1 MKKFKSILWIPLTII
16 GSILLGAILLMAA
29 YMLPTGRIQNHVAE
43 SVNILVGEGDYHEW
57 QPGDTTS
64 RSDNYTDC
72 IMLNSAMY
80 DGAEGIVEKAMIVPR
95 YRTDA
100 ASVTQELSAI
110 LENISETDRLTYGRY
125 WHGYLV
131 LLKPL
136 LEFLNLQ
143 ELRWLN
149 AFVGA
154 SLVMLICI
162 MMYKYFGSIKYA
174 IAFLISV
181 FFLNPMVL
189 YTSLQYSTSYYV
201 ILIECLMALSVGDHL
216 RKKNKFGLLFLLS
229 GIVVAYVDLL
239 TYPVATL
246 GMLLILDMLMYQ
258 ADIKAKILEM
268 IQGTFL
274 WGLGYAGMWSGK
286 WLLANLLTDY
296 NVMQDAMGSA
306 VGRVGIG
313 MNAMDAI
320 RQNLFWTSYN
330 SVKIIMLLILFMLV
344 LLLLTKRIII
354 RIDWSMVVPLLI
366 ICCVPFVRYALLK
379 NHSFVHSWF
388 TYRECVVLIMGIV
401 TLVFSCFKRG
411 EKIEYKDAK

>member
-1 MKKFKSILWIPLTII
+1 M
-16 GSILLGAILLMAA
+16 
-29 YMLPTGRIQNHVAE
+29 
-43 SVNILVGEGDYHEW
+43 
-57 QPGDTTS
+57 
-64 RSDNYTDC
+64 
-72 IMLNSAMY
+72 
-80 DGAEGIVEKAMIVPR
+80 
-95 YRTDA
+95 
-100 ASVTQELSAI
+100 
-110 LENISETDRLTYGRY
+110 
-125 WHGYLV
+125 

-258 ADIKAKILEM
+258 ANTKAKILEM

-286 WLLANLLTDY
+286 WALANLLTDY

-306 VGRVGIG
+306 AGRVGIG

-366 ICCVPFVRYALLK
+366 ICCIPFVRYALLK